1 MIDEVAKL
9 GWELVANIKTWFGR
23 DGGVLHL
30 LLPRFFGFFFTIS
43 WGSPGVTL
51 IVHYMAIHKFPRGT
65 GEFLK

>member
-30 LLPRFFGFFFTIS
+30 LLPRFFVFFL
-43 WGSPGVTL
+43 P
-51 IVHYMAIHKFPRGT
+51 
-65 GEFLK
+65 FLEGARESLL